1 MAKFKKLVVGCGV
14 VVISSVMWA
23 VAACSQ
29 LATKPVSNIQPTS
42 SSPTTVGSPTTAAST
57 TTESPNLRESTPATS
72 SESAETP
79 SAANSTPATS
89 TTTTLPPVVSNS
101 PATTSAPFDSDI
113 NDYRLAIN
121 GLVNTP
127 LSLSYTQILSYG
139 TVTQNAELVCP
150 GEEDVNNQWTGVPVS
165 TILND
170 AGLMSEAGEVIFTGA
185 DGYYIQLPLSSV
197 LNKGVF
203 LAYQVDGQSTHD
215 TRGYPLRLVVNP
227 GPGLEWVE
235 WLTSIRVTPTL
246 ASYSNPS
253 PSIQNTRGNVPANS
267 SKTCAC
273 LFPVIQ
279 GISKT

>member
-1 MAKFKKLVVGCGV
+1 MAKFKKYVVGCGV
-14 VVISSVMWA
+14 VVISTVMWA

-29 LATKPVSNIQPTS
+29 LVTKPVANIQPAA
-42 SSPTTVGSPTTAAST
+42 SSPTSVASPTTQ
-57 TTESPNLRESTPATS
+57 SPNLSEPTPATS
-72 SESAETP
+72 SATAETP
-79 SAANSTPATS
+79 SAANSMPATS
-89 TTTTLPPVVSNS
+89 TTTTTTLPPVVNN
-101 PATTSAPFDSDI
+101 PPPTTSAPFDTDI

-127 LSLSYTQILSYG
+127 LSLSYAEILSYA

-165 TILND
+165 TILNA

-215 TRGYPLRLVVNP
+215 TRGYPLRLVMNP
-227 GPGLEWVE
+227 GPGLQWVE

>member
-1 MAKFKKLVVGCGV
+1 MAKFKKFVVGCGV

-29 LATKPVSNIQPTS
+29 LATKPVSNIQPPS
-42 SSPTTVGSPTTAAST
+42 SSPTSAASPTTA
-57 TTESPNLRESTPATS
+57 ESPNLSESTPATS
-72 SESAETP
+72 SAAAEAP

-89 TTTTLPPVVSNS
+89 TTTTLPPVVNNS
-101 PATTSAPFDSDI
+101 PPTTSAPFDTDI

-127 LSLSYTQILSYG
+127 LSLSYTQILSYV

-197 LNKGVF
+197 LDKGVF
-203 LAYQVDGQSTHD
+203 LAYQVDGQSTQD
-215 TRGYPLRLVVNP
+215 ARGYPLRLVVNP

-246 ASYSNPS
+246 AFYSNPS
-253 PSIQNTRGNVPANS
+253 GTIQNTRGNVPANS

>member
-1 MAKFKKLVVGCGV
+1 MAKFKKFVVGCGV

-29 LATKPVSNIQPTS
+29 LATKPLSNIQPAQ
-42 SSPTTVGSPTTAAST
+42 SSPTSAASP
-57 TTESPNLRESTPATS
+57 TTESPNLSESTPATS
-72 SESAETP
+72 SAAAEAP
-79 SAANSTPATS
+79 SAANSTPATNTT
-89 TTTTLPPVVSNS
+89 TTTTLPPVVNNS
-101 PATTSAPFDSDI
+101 PPTTSAPFDRDI

-127 LSLSYTQILSYG
+127 LSLSYTQILSYV
-139 TVTQNAELVCP
+139 TVTQHAQLICP

-165 TILND
+165 TILNA

-197 LNKGVF
+197 LDKGVF
-203 LAYQVDGQSTHD
+203 LAYQVDGQSTQD
-215 TRGYPLRLVVNP
+215 ARGYPLRLVVNP
-227 GPGLEWVE
+227 GPGLQWVE